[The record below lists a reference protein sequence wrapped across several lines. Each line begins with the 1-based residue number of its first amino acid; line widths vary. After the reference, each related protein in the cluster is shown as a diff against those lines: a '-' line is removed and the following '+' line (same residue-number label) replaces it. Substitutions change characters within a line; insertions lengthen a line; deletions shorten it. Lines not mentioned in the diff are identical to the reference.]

1 MNYKGSSTRIPGW
14 YSTAKSK
21 AQAISFLQE
30 IIDDGSLV
38 LHSTRCIRQLINYRG
53 QWDKLSRDSSGGHYD
68 LAAAM
73 AGAAWAWRIEIGAKW
88 ENRKLSDKEI
98 ANKNWKRLMRKI
110 DKAST
115 MDSNSPWGTHR

>member
-1 MNYKGSSTRIPGW
+1 MQLLIEDESVTIHSSR
-14 YSTAKSK
+14 
-21 AQAISFLQE
+21 
-30 IIDDGSLV
+30 SL
-38 LHSTRCIRQLINYRG
+38 RQLLTYRG
-53 QWDKLSRDSSGGHYD
+53 NWATRARDPSGGHYD

-110 DKAST
+110 DRVST
-115 MDSNSPWGTHR
+115 AGDNSPWGTHR

>member
-1 MNYKGSSTRIPGW
+1 M
-14 YSTAKSK
+14 
-21 AQAISFLQE
+21 QE
-30 IIDDGSLV
+30 IIDASSLI

-53 QWDKLSRDSSGGHYD
+53 QWDKLSRDASGGHYD

-88 ENRKLSDKEI
+88 ENRKLSDRDI
-98 ANKNWKRLMRKI
+98 ANKNWKRLMTKI

-115 MDSNSPWGTHR
+115 MDANSPWGTHR

>member
-30 IIDDGSLV
+30 IIDDGSLT
-38 LHSTRCIRQLINYRG
+38 LHSNRCIRQLINYRG
-53 QWDKLSRDSSGGHYD
+53 QWDKLSRDASGGHYD

-110 DKAST
+110 DRAST
-115 MDSNSPWGTHR
+115 MGDNSPWGTHR